1 MGCLKKQ
8 TPTAQTTETS
18 ETERQLAD
26 MKRENFFGDDFENM
40 LADYANENDLSSAR
54 ELSMR
59 TLYLVVRSG
68 RLVPRGSA

>member
-1 MGCLKKQ
+1 MRCLKKQ

-18 ETERQLAD
+18 ESERQLAD
-26 MKRENFFGDDFENM
+26 MKRENFFGDDFEIM
-40 LADYANENDLSSAR
+40 LADYANENDLSPAR